1 MYIFIALH
9 NFVFHIDLCDHP
21 TIKICNCSIT
31 TKELPV
37 LSPINSLSLMVF
49 TFVASDA
56 ENVALQ
62 RNYIIKIM
70 GQNPMLKTYLS
81 QVHLLLLCF
90 PQKCKTTYDIP
101 VGLLRCHRVSHCTV
115 WEPQLEV
122 NYELHTTG
130 RTSSFCCKAHPLGT
144 ALYLSNI

>member
-1 MYIFIALH
+1 MYIFIALY

-31 TKELPV
+31 TKKLPV
-37 LSPINSLSLMVF
+37 LSPINSLSLTVF

-70 GQNPMLKTYLS
+70 GQNLMLKTYLS
-81 QVHLLLLCF
+81 QVHLRLLCF
-90 PQKCKTTYDIP
+90 PQKCKYPGFSCEFSSRYSDALQSP
-101 VGLLRCHRVSHCTV
+101 V
-115 WEPQLEV
+115 WESWGHDMVPGFPKRMRPNE
-122 NYELHTTG
+122 TTQ
-130 RTSSFCCKAHPLGT
+130 RKTWS
-144 ALYLSNI
+144 